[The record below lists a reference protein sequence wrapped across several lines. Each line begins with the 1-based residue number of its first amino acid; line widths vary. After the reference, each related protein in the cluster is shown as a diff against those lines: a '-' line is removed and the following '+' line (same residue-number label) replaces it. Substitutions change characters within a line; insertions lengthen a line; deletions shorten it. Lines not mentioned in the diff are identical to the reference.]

1 MKSVVFL
8 LFLLFFKIS
17 MLQQDEDEGVNLIKE
32 NKKLEKQI
40 KKLNKEIESITNEK
54 VIIEKVDFYNL
65 GKQ

>member
-8 LFLLFFKIS
+8 LFLLFSNIS
-17 MLQQDEDEGVNLIKE
+17 LLKQDEDESVNLIKE

-54 VIIEKVDFYNL
+54 IAIEKVFILNS
-65 GKQ
+65 GK